1 MKLQTKFEEILEIN
15 ESDILHFEH
24 GLPGFEEE
32 KQFILLPIEDTELSM
47 LQSIQTKNVAFIT
60 TDPFLFFK
68 DYDFELNSIEQEL
81 LGIKEEND
89 VYVQVIITV
98 MEPYENSTANLQ
110 APVIINTINN
120 KCKQIVLTD
129 NRYRTKHRL
138 TEVFIGQEG

>member
-68 DYDFELNSIEQEL
+68 DYDFEINSIEQEL
-81 LGIKEEND
+81 LDIKEEND
-89 VYVQVIITV
+89 VYVQVIITC